1 MMMVV
6 VAVQMEMSPTGNQWN
21 QLMAAAGSCQ
31 HLLSLCFQ
39 PGSTSS
45 SQAASTSS
53 SISFTSCQHSE
64 LQSLLP
70 NLPNLPPSSPT
81 ISLSSPLYLQTWY
94 LSPALGGEQ
103 KDDDCWRGGRGEAG
117 RSSKWWQ
124 LLTMGGWTGGSRN
137 AQNWS
142 DVICEQP
149 LISTI
154 LTEITTKYHYH
165 DHHGE
170 TQHCGSSPGETRRI
184 NILQVSLKSD
194 PTFHWLAAL
203 HHHHSHYHWRRRF

>member
-1 MMMVV
+1 MMMV

-39 PGSTSS
+39 AGSTFS
-45 SQAASTSS
+45 SQAASSSS

-81 ISLSSPLYLQTWY
+81 ISLPSPLFLQTWY

-103 KDDDCWRGGRGEAG
+103 KDDNCWRGGAG
-117 RSSKWWQ
+117 GGWEVIQIMTIADNPLWAPSSPKSPPNTIITI
-124 LLTMGGWTGGSRN
+124 TMGRPSIVGA
-137 AQNWS
+137 AQAR
-142 DVICEQP
+142 
-149 LISTI
+149 
-154 LTEITTKYHYH
+154 
-165 DHHGE
+165 
-170 TQHCGSSPGETRRI
+170 PGE
-184 NILQVSLKSD
+184 
-194 PTFHWLAAL
+194 
-203 HHHHSHYHWRRRF
+203 